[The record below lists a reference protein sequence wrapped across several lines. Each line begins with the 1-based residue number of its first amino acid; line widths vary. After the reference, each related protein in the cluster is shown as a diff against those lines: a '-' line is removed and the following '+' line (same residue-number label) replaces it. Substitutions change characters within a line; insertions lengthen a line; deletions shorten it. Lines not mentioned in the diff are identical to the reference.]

1 MTIPPIPRRQRD
13 ELAELRTRGCYLSYA
28 FFHRSLSLNWLK
40 SYLLLFDN
48 IVFDGRST
56 ANQINSLM
64 FRDPDTWSKIQDFAI
79 FLEDFEGFPD
89 RLELREGA
97 VEALRPTA
105 TNKYTYDPQFIRKFA
120 RLMRMRN
127 DGPSDWSTRFDILLD
142 DVLESEAGEVPVGPH
157 VDYILI
163 DELLDTYTTCRV
175 LAELA
180 IPAGTDPLSNWL
192 SQTILRE
199 TFVPLTQVKTFRNL
213 VIDDIP
219 NFDQLSWGD
228 VLELRGSKHR
238 AGFLTKLPEIATLP
252 GDVLARELKDSLW
265 RIATEVRHEASVPKS
280 ILKGI
285 VGNIP
290 LGPIP
295 VNPLSLWWSAKS
307 SWDARNRNN
316 QYAWLFFLSELR
328 EKAVK
333 R

>member
-1 MTIPPIPRRQRD
+1 MTIPPNPRRQRD

-48 IVFDGRST
+48 VVFDGRFT
-56 ANQINSLM
+56 ASQQNSLM
-64 FRDPDTWSKIQDFAI
+64 YRDPDTWSKIQDSAI

-97 VEALRPTA
+97 VEALSPMVT
-105 TNKYTYDPQFIRKFA
+105 TKYTYDPQFIRQFA

-127 DGPSDWSTRFDILLD
+127 DGPSDWSARFDILLD
-142 DVLESEAGEVPVGPH
+142 VGLECEAGEVPVGPH
-157 VDYILI
+157 VDDILI

-213 VIDDIP
+213 VIEDIP

-238 AGFLTKLPEIATLP
+238 AGFLTKLSEIATLP
-252 GDVLARELKDSLW
+252 GDILARELKDSLW
-265 RIATEVRHEASVPKS
+265 RIATEVRHEASVPKTV
-280 ILKGI
+280 LKGI

-295 VNPLSLWWSAKS
+295 MNPLSMWWSAKS